1 MSKLGKIAVVVSS
14 TVATASTQAAGLEAT
29 DFGSIQVDTI
39 ATLGVAAGIGIA
51 IMVAGLGWD
60 VGISAVKKFVKRG
73 AK

>member
-1 MSKLGKIAVVVSS
+1 MSKLGKIAVVASS
-14 TVATASTQAAGLEAT
+14 TVAAASTQAAGLAST
-29 DFGSIQVDTI
+29 DFGSIQTDTI

-51 IMVAGLGWD
+51 IMVVGLGWD